1 VQNGVLAAKGP
12 AYKALIFEGQST
24 ISVSGAENILRLSRA
39 GLPIIFVGTP
49 PEKADSAAPGA
60 QRNVSVLMQEVLA
73 SSNTYQ
79 ISSVDSIPDVL
90 SGLNLTP
97 RVALGECD
105 AGDIFPVWRHDASVR
120 TDYVY
125 LFNQGE
131 PVADCPLTFSVP
143 EDAMPFVY
151 DAWTGSQSALFAYRR
166 SAAGVTVEVSLAT
179 NQTMILAF
187 KPSSAGGGV
196 HDPLTVHV
204 TNGTLKPIFK
214 RATSGNPVVGLFGPT
229 TIESASGKKWSFVNV
244 TVPAPTNLTS
254 WNITIDSWH
263 SVSNRS
269 AVQNA
274 VTTTS
279 FANHPLVAWR
289 HLGDGYESVSGM
301 GTYSAVF
308 QVPTGTH
315 THLGKLGARL
325 RLGPV
330 DNTVRAW
337 VDGRAL
343 PPVDITN
350 PVVDLGDVLGSNAAA
365 PGSTHVLQVQVSS
378 TLFNRVKADL
388 DAVMVFGAPASY
400 LQPEYAASDPKD
412 YGLLGPVVVEWYVEQ
427 ELRDGASS

>member
-1 VQNGVLAAKGP
+1 VRNGILAADGP
-12 AYKALIFEGQST
+12 AYKALIFESQTT

-39 GLPIIFVGTP
+39 GLPIIFIGTP
-49 PEKADSAAPGA
+49 PEEADSAAPGA
-60 QRNVSVLMQEVLA
+60 QSNVSVLMQKILA
-73 SSNTYQ
+73 SSNTHQ
-79 ISSVDSIPDVL
+79 VSSIASVPELL

-97 RVALGECD
+97 RVALGCGG
-105 AGDIFPVWRHDASVR
+105 GDIFPVWRHDAPVQ

-131 PVADCPLTFSVP
+131 SVANCPLTFSVSK
-143 EDAMPFVY
+143 DAMPFVY
-151 DAWTGSQSALFAYRR
+151 DAWTGNQSALFTYDR

-187 KPSSAGGGV
+187 KPASAGGGV
-196 HDPLTVHV
+196 QDPWAVN
-204 TNGTLKPIFK
+204 NGTKPIFK
-214 RATSGNPVVGLFGPT
+214 RAASGNTTVGLFGPT
-229 TIESASGKKWSFVNV
+229 TIESASGKNWSFNV
-244 TVPAPTNLTS
+244 TVPAPTNLNS
-254 WNITIDSWH
+254 WNITIESWH

-279 FANHPLVAWR
+279 FANHSLVAWKL
-289 HLGDGYESVSGM
+289 LGDGYESISGI

-308 QVPTGTH
+308 TVPTGTH
-315 THLGKLGARL
+315 QGKLGARL

-330 DNTVRAW
+330 DNTVRVW
-337 VDGRAL
+337 VDGLAL

-350 PVVDLGDVLGSNAAA
+350 AVVDIGDVLGSNAA
-365 PGSTHVLQVQVSS
+365 PGSSHIVQVQVSS

-388 DAVMVFGAPASY
+388 DTVMVFGAPASY

-412 YGLLGPVVVEWYVEQ
+412 YGLLGPVVLEWYVEQ
-427 ELRDGASS
+427 ELLDGATP